1 MENSAI
7 SKNTEI
13 LIVGLGLLG
22 GSYAK
27 KLTDAGYK
35 VSGIVRR
42 EYTANYALTR
52 GFVQAVAIAE
62 TKEAIEL
69 VKNADITVLCIYPS
83 DVVDWVKMHKNHF
96 KQGAIITDVTGVKS
110 KIVPE
115 IENELAGQDAEFIGV
130 HPMAGKETG
139 GIENANP
146 HIFSTA
152 NYIITPTAN
161 TSERALLFAHELGRI
176 FGFAR
181 ISELDINTH
190 DKMIAFLSQ
199 LTHVIA
205 VSLMNAD
212 YDERMKCY
220 TGDSFR
226 DLTRIAKIDENMWS
240 SLFMLNKD
248 NLLHAINDFENSL
261 DELKNAIATNDIDT
275 LKELFIR
282 STARRTE
289 FDG

>member
-1 MENSAI
+1 MKNSVF
-7 SKNTEI
+7 SKNSEV

-27 KLTDAGYK
+27 KLTDSGYN

-42 EYTANYALTR
+42 EYTANYAVER
-52 GFVQAVAIAE
+52 DFVQKVYIAGTEDAV
-62 TKEAIEL
+62 EL
-69 VKNADITVLCIYPS
+69 VKNADITVLCIYPA
-83 DVVDWVKMHKNHF
+83 DVVDWVKTHKCYF
-96 KQGAIITDVTGVKS
+96 KRDAIITDVTGVKS

-115 IENELAGQDAEFIGV
+115 VEHELAGQGPEFIGT
-130 HPMAGKETG
+130 HPMAGKEVG
-139 GIENANP
+139 GIENADP
-146 HIFSTA
+146 AIFRTA
-152 NYIITPTAN
+152 NYIITPTEN
-161 TSERALLFAHELGRI
+161 SSKRALTFAHELGRI
-176 FGFAR
+176 LGFAS
-181 ISELDINTH
+181 ISELDILTH

-199 LTHVIA
+199 LTHAIA

-212 YDERMKCY
+212 YDKNMKYY

-240 SLFMLNKD
+240 ELFMLNKD
-248 NLLHAINDFENSL
+248 NLINSINAFENSL
-261 DELKNAIATNDIDT
+261 DKLKDAIETNDIGA

-282 STARRTE
+282 STVRRTG